1 MENLIERKSTTLD
14 DYVKNLSDEALNG
27 DFEEIF
33 KHAPLSA
40 DALCGIGSCRGR
52 TLQRQDIYFFR
63 KYAIRIISQKN
74 LLKSSL
80 FRTKVK
86 KRFVMSRS

>member
-14 DYVKNLSDEALNG
+14 DYIKNLSDEALNG

-33 KHAPLSA
+33 KRAPLSA

-52 TLQRQDIYFFR
+52 TLQRQEISFFSGNIQY
-63 KYAIRIISQKN
+63 KTS
-74 LLKSSL
+74 
-80 FRTKVK
+80 VK
-86 KRFVMSRS
+86 KLL